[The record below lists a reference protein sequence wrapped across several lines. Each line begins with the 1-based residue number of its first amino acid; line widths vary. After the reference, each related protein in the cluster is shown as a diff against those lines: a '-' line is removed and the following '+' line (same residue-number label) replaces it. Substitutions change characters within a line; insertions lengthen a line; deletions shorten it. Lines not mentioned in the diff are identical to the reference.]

1 MSINLDKYQQT
12 ITEEQK
18 EKIKSSVDFSEEK
31 FYRYKFG
38 WEIIFP
44 ELSEEEIEALAWNSF
59 IY

>member
-12 ITEEQK
+12 ITDEQK
-18 EKIKSSVDFSEEK
+18 EKIKFSIDFSEEK

-44 ELSEEEIEALAWNSF
+44 ELSEEEIETLAWNSF

>member
-12 ITEEQK
+12 ITDKQK
-18 EKIKSSVDFSEEK
+18 EKIKSSIDFSEEK